1 MIGMN
6 DAKGGGGEGS
16 SSLSGVSER
25 WEAHGLFR
33 SYFSPSVE
41 KLPPLRN
48 RKSITSRN
56 PGGRGGGGV
65 VRRETDG

>member
-1 MIGMN
+1 MMGMK
-6 DAKGGGGEGS
+6 DANEGGKGEEVEGS
-16 SSLSGVSER
+16 SVSR
-25 WEAHGLFR
+25 WGLFR

-56 PGGRGGGGV
+56 PGGGGGGV